1 MSIPHKLQNTF
12 WMLETAA
19 FIEWKDATPER
30 KEEITKHLG
39 ELEGRMIVEE
49 ISKQVEEEYPS
60 KNK

>member
-1 MSIPHKLQNTF
+1 MSISSKLRNTF

-30 KEEITKHLG
+30 KEEITRQLG

-49 ISKQVEEEYPS
+49 IEREVNNKYPQ
-60 KNK
+60 